1 MRAVLDT
8 NVLVSGL
15 IRPRG
20 AIGLVL
26 RGLRDRRFVSIAS
39 RPMLE
44 EIADV
49 LGRPW
54 LRDKYGLDDAA
65 VETFLRF
72 LVLRTELVSP
82 TERIERSRDPRDDL
96 FLEAAVAGHA
106 DRLVTG
112 DADLLALESHEGI
125 SPDSDRRHRVEIV
138 TPAAFAA
145 ELD

>member
-1 MRAVLDT
+1 MRAVVDT

-20 AIGLVL
+20 PIGLVV
-26 RGLRDRRFVSIAS
+26 RGLRDRRFVSILS

-44 EIADV
+44 EIVDV
-49 LGRPW
+49 FGRPW

-65 VETFLRF
+65 VEIYLRF
-72 LVLRTELVSP
+72 LVLRSELVVP
-82 TERIERSRDPRDDL
+82 AETIERCRDPRDDL
-96 FLEAAVAGHA
+96 FLEAAVAGEA

-112 DADLLALESHEGI
+112 DEDLLALEYHDATGDHRI
-125 SPDSDRRHRVEIV
+125 RIVSPA
-138 TPAAFAA
+138 TFAG

>member
-1 MRAVLDT
+1 MRAVVDT

-20 AIGLVL
+20 PIGLVI

-44 EIADV
+44 EIVDV
-49 LGRPW
+49 LARPR
-54 LRDKYGLDDAA
+54 LRDKYGLGGRD

-72 LVLRTELVSP
+72 LLLRSELVAP
-82 TERIERSRDPRDDL
+82 TVRIERCRDPRDDI
-96 FLEAAVAGHA
+96 FLEAAVAGRA

-112 DADLLALESHEGI
+112 DADLRGLGSHEGI
-125 SPDSDRRHRVEIV
+125 PIV
-138 TPAAFAA
+138 SATRFAD

>member
-1 MRAVLDT
+1 MRAVVDT

-20 AIGLVL
+20 TIGLVI

-44 EIADV
+44 EIVDV
-49 LGRPW
+49 LARPR
-54 LRDKYGLDDAA
+54 LRDKYGLGDRD

-72 LVLRTELVSP
+72 LVLRSGLVAP
-82 TERIERSRDPRDDL
+82 TVKIERCRDPRDDI
-96 FLEAAVAGHA
+96 FLEAAVAGRA

-112 DADLLALESHEGI
+112 DADLRALGSHEGI
-125 SPDSDRRHRVEIV
+125 PIV
-138 TPAAFAA
+138 SATRFAD